1 MIGEPLSRL
10 RERGRGEGAAFPY
23 SQDLAFLP
31 TSAFRTN
38 PGSARMRERQK
49 TRFARH
55 LRQNMTD
62 AEASLWHHLRNRAL
76 MGCKFRRQHPVGPY
90 IVDFACI
97 ERKLVVELDGGQHVD
112 DPKEAART
120 RWIEAGG
127 YRVLRFWNNDALVR
141 QQVVLAVILE
151 ALDVPPRQAAKGR
164 LP

>member
-1 MIGEPLSRL
+1 
-10 RERGRGEGAAFPY
+10 
-23 SQDLAFLP
+23 
-31 TSAFRTN
+31 
-38 PGSARMRERQK
+38 MRERQK

-112 DPKEAART
+112 NPADAVRT
-120 RWIEAGG
+120 RWIEASG
-127 YRVLRFWNNDALVR
+127 YRVLRFWNNDALVQ
-141 QQVVLAVILE
+141 QQVVLAVIFE
-151 ALDVPPRQAAKGR
+151 ALGVPLQQAKTGR
-164 LP
+164 SP